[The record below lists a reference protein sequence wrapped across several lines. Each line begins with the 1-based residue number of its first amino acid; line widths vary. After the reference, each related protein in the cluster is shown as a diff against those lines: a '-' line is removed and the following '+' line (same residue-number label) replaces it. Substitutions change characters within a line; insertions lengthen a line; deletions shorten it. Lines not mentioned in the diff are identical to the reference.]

1 MTTAETRAAQQLGTT
16 EEGLKRIQAAH
27 KLFSGLWDDD
37 AFIELWKSI
46 PDDACSAL
54 IAAAEKLEKAE
65 ERIAALT
72 QSQTRLVAQMAAEY
86 YENGTTKTRDVAIK
100 EVGPHAFYCALVRCI
115 DEIDAEDTIAI
126 IKLIKD

>member
-1 MTTAETRAAQQLGTT
+1 MTTAETRAAQQLGVT
-16 EEGLKRIQAAH
+16 EEGLRKIQAAH

-37 AFIELWKSI
+37 AFIDMWKSI
-46 PDDACSAL
+46 PDEACSAL

-65 ERIAALT
+65 EKITALT
-72 QSQTRLVAQMAAEY
+72 QSQKRLVAQMAAEY
-86 YENGTTKTRDVAIK
+86 YENGTTMTRDVAIN

-115 DEIDAEDTIAI
+115 DEIDAEDTIAL

>member
-27 KLFSGLWDDD
+27 KLFSGLWDDE

-54 IAAAEKLEKAE
+54 IAAAEKLEK
-65 ERIAALT
+65 
-72 QSQTRLVAQMAAEY
+72 
-86 YENGTTKTRDVAIK
+86 
-100 EVGPHAFYCALVRCI
+100 
-115 DEIDAEDTIAI
+115 
-126 IKLIKD
+126 